1 VSFMRRLQRWMIS
14 SLRRRLML
22 MSTVFW
28 VGSTA
33 AFAIVLILTGQSRMI
48 REANQRNTALA
59 SLIGRDISAKVNG
72 ITSDVRAF
80 ASHLEQIS
88 PDLETQTEALLA
100 LRLSAPQRYR
110 AAYCFDESGGLL
122 FRLDDPVDILPSL
135 SSSAII
141 SRTAGQVDAAVQD
154 AFSAVDR
161 NMHVSQVVFTGM
173 SRSPVM
179 YYSLPLRISLGD
191 ARVIVFQV
199 DVTDIWQNIDLMT
212 VGRSG
217 IAYLVSPAGDIIAH
231 PDRAFV
237 GRPMPAP
244 LTPLLS
250 GKQGYTQYTEP
261 FRKQPVLA
269 SFSPVGGVTGW
280 GAVVQQDK
288 SEAYAAVST
297 NAGSSIIIWMVLAA
311 CGAFGISITISRF
324 ARPIQS
330 LTRTA
335 NEIAS
340 TGRLTKTG
348 MSRNPDEVGQ
358 LSWAFDNMIGRLETA
373 QGELREAHA
382 GLEKRVVERTT
393 ELSDANAL
401 LMGEITQREQ
411 VEKALRESELKY
423 RHLVQS
429 ATTIILEMDTQGR
442 VTFFNQFAEEFF
454 GFKESEIIGK
464 SVLGTIVPLTDS
476 SGRDLEQMIC
486 DLVNSPE
493 RYRHNENE
501 NIKKN
506 GETVWIVWSN
516 QPLYDESGR
525 LRRILCAGL
534 DMTEQKK
541 AEEVLDAQSREQA
554 AADERTRLARDLHD
568 AVSQTLFSASI
579 IADVL
584 PRIWE
589 KNPEQARVRLEEIRQ
604 LTRGALAEMR
614 TLLFELRPAALA
626 DAELGDLLKQLAE
639 SVTGRAR
646 LPVSTVIEGQC
657 TLPPDTKIALYRIAQ
672 EALNN
677 IAKHS
682 GAESAQVELR
692 RSSEKVELRVRDN
705 GTGFDVLKASNRS
718 LGLGIMRERARAI
731 GATIEIN
738 SEPGRGTE
746 VIAVWLNA
754 EEEKDN
760 G

>member
-1 VSFMRRLQRWMIS
+1 VNFIRVLQRWMIS
-14 SLRRRLML
+14 SLRRRLMV

-59 SLIGRDISAKVNG
+59 SLIGRDISSRVSS

-80 ASHLEQIS
+80 ATHLEQIS
-88 PDLETQTEALLA
+88 PDLETQAEALLA
-100 LRLSAPQRYR
+100 LRLTSPQRYR
-110 AAYCFDESGGLL
+110 AAYHFDDRGNLL
-122 FRLDDPVDILPSL
+122 FRLDDDPGILPSM
-135 SSSAII
+135 SPTAII
-141 SRTAGQVDAAVQD
+141 SRTVGPVDAGVQN
-154 AFSAVDR
+154 AFSAVEGSL
-161 NMHVSQVVFTGM
+161 HVSEVVFTGM
-173 SRSPVM
+173 DRSPVM
-179 YYSLPLRISLGD
+179 YYSLPLRVSPVD
-191 ARVIVFQV
+191 SRVIVFQV

-217 IAYLVSPAGDIIAH
+217 IAYLVSPTGDIIAH

-237 GRPMPAP
+237 GRPMPVELAP
-244 LTPLLS
+244 LLT
-250 GKQGYTQYTEP
+250 GKQDYTQYIEP
-261 FRKQPVLA
+261 FRKEPVLA
-269 SFSPVGGVTGW
+269 SFSPVGGLTGW

-288 SEAYAAVST
+288 SEAYAAVSR
-297 NAGSSIIIWMVLAA
+297 NALASVVIWMVLAA
-311 CGAFGISITISRF
+311 CGAFGISVTISRF

-330 LTRTA
+330 LTKTA

-340 TGRLTKTG
+340 TGRLTTTG
-348 MSRNPDEVGQ
+348 MSQNTDEVGQ
-358 LSWAFDNMIGRLETA
+358 LSRAFDGMIGRLETA
-373 QGELREAHA
+373 HEELRQAHA
-382 GLEKRVVERTT
+382 GLEKRVEERTT
-393 ELSDANAL
+393 ELSEANAL
-401 LMGEITQREQ
+401 LKTEITQREQ

-423 RHLVQS
+423 RHLVQN

-442 VTFFNQFAEEFF
+442 VTFFNQFAEQFF

-476 SGRDLEQMIC
+476 AGQNLEEMIC
-486 DLVNSPE
+486 DLVNNPE

-501 NIKKN
+501 NIRKN
-506 GETVWIVWSN
+506 GDLVWIIWSN
-516 QPLYDESGR
+516 QPLYDEAGR
-525 LRRILCAGL
+525 LRRILCAGI

-541 AEEVLDAQSREQA
+541 AEVLLDAQAREQA
-554 AADERTRLARDLHD
+554 AAAERTRLARDLHD

-584 PRIWE
+584 PRIWD
-589 KNPEQARVRLEEIRQ
+589 KNPEQGRVRLEEIRQ

-626 DAELGDLLKQLAE
+626 DAELGELLKQLAE

-646 LPVSTVIEGQC
+646 LPVSTLLEGQC

-682 GAESAQVELR
+682 GADSARVELR
-692 RSSEKVELRVRDN
+692 RSPERVELRVKDN
-705 GTGFDVLKASNRS
+705 GAGFDVSRASNRS

-731 GATIEIN
+731 GASIDIH
-738 SEPGRGTE
+738 SEPGHGTE
-746 VIAVWLNA
+746 VIAVWVNA
-754 EEEKDN
+754 EEEKNN